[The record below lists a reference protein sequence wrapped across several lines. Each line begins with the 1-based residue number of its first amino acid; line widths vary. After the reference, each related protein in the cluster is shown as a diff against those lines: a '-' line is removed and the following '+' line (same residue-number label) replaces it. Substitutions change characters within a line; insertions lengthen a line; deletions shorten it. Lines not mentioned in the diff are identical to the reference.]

1 MLVQLDLYGDTIRGG
16 PTWFEQTSAG
26 GVVTIFIYSVV
37 LSLVAS
43 QFNTLLKAATI
54 STTAKRIVFNLK
66 DPATSMQMD
75 LPSLYINVE
84 TILSFHEDK
93 SSNLQRIDLKDAYG
107 LNPSF
112 MSKTTP
118 VPVVKA
124 AYQK

>member
-1 MLVQLDLYGDTIRGG
+1 MDFYGDTIRGG
-16 PTWFEQTSAG
+16 PTWFERTSAG
-26 GVVTIFIYSVV
+26 GVTTIFIYTVV
-37 LSLVAS
+37 LALIVS
-43 QFNTLLKAATI
+43 QFNTLLKATTI
-54 STTAKRIVFNLK
+54 STTAERVVFNLK
-66 DPATSMQMD
+66 APDLSLQMD
-75 LPSLYINVE
+75 FPSLYINVE

-93 SSNLQRIDLKDAYG
+93 SSNLQRIDVKDVHG